1 MPAKCDSPIVF
12 DPLMIVLLQW
22 VADGSPSHSTPVKIE
37 TSNQFVPMGSD
48 PKEFKRVQKLMKEG
62 RRLSGVHAGPE
73 SKVLDGL
80 YAPETSG
87 QI

>member
-1 MPAKCDSPIVF
+1 MSLSLAN
-12 DPLMIVLLQW
+12 MIVLLQW

-48 PKEFKRVQKLMKEG
+48 PKEFRRVQKLMKEG
-62 RRLSGVHAGPE
+62 RRLGGVHAGPE

-80 YAPETSG
+80 SWEEA
-87 QI
+87 QQMHHNQVQK